1 MEIDFPNSVMPKVTA
16 LGTVSFQASV
26 DGDYLWC
33 EISCEALRD
42 HFGALSMDANDLLH
56 AFHTG
61 RIRIEQA
68 ARRHLESNGGRPVLL
83 MVVDF

>member
-1 MEIDFPNSVMPKVTA
+1 MDIDFPNMVVPKVTA
-16 LGTVSFQASV
+16 MGTVSFQTRV
-26 DGDYLWC
+26 DGEFLWC

-42 HFGALSMDANDLLH
+42 HFGALSMDENDLLH

-61 RIRIEQA
+61 RERIENA
-68 ARRHLESNGGRPVLL
+68 ARRHLESNGGRAVLL